1 MKGALDVLT
10 LVLNEGIRWVHM
22 IDSVKKMIANAKRL
36 VVLTG
41 AGFSADSGI
50 PTYRGTGG
58 LWSKYDPALYAD
70 INYFMRDS
78 TYYWNFFREIRYPMM
93 MKAKPN
99 SGHFTLV
106 DLHKSGKLYR
116 VITQNIDGLHQ
127 MAGIPHVIELHG
139 TTRSFRCMR
148 CANRFSMEE
157 VYKKLQVELPPTCSC
172 NGSIRPNTVMFGES
186 LPQHALEEAIFA
198 AKHCDVFLVLGS
210 SLVVYPAAQLP
221 TIAKENNAQLVIVNI
236 DPTPLDKQADVV
248 IHEKTSKVL
257 EQLML

>member
-1 MKGALDVLT
+1 VVLP
-10 LVLNEGIRWVHM
+10 NDRKCIPM
-22 IDSVKKMIANAKRL
+22 IDNVNKMIAKAKKL

-41 AGFSADSGI
+41 AGFSVDSGI

-70 INYFMRDS
+70 INYFMKDS
-78 TYYWNFFREIRYPMM
+78 TYYWNFFRDERYPMM
-93 MKAKPN
+93 IKAKPN
-99 SGHFTLV
+99 SGHCILA
-106 DLHKSGKLYR
+106 DLYNSGKLYR
-116 VITQNIDGLHQ
+116 IITQNIDGLHQ

-148 CANRFSMEE
+148 CANRFSMED
-157 VYKKLQVELPPTCSC
+157 VYKKLQVELPPTCPC

-221 TIAKENNAQLVIVNI
+221 AIAKENNAQLVIVNI
-236 DPTPLDKQADVV
+236 DPTPLDTQADEV
-248 IHEKTSKVL
+248 IHEKTSIVL
-257 EQLML
+257 SSFQ